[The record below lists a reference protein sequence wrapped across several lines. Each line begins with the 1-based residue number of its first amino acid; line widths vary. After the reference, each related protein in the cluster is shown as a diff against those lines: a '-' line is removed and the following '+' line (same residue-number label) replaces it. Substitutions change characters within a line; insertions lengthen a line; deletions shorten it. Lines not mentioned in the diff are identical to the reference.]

1 MSILADA
8 VAYYKERKKEERERR
23 ALLGARS
30 DFALLEK
37 LVKKCNDNPNL
48 KIEIFL
54 VDGTR
59 ILLRSYEDAQK
70 RDFEMINGVSFEEV
84 R

>member
-1 MSILADA
+1 MSILSEAITF
-8 VAYYKERKKEERERR
+8 YKERKKEERERK
-23 ALLGARS
+23 ALLSAKS

-54 VDGTR
+54 TDGTR
-59 ILLRSYEDAQK
+59 ILLRSYEDAQR